1 MALFKSPNHKGFV
14 QVVRHRT
21 PKSYNNVTGE
31 PTEYWGRLAAEFGSF
46 GPEYSVVSPETGNT
60 VKKAQIIGGF
70 FDSEAAQI
78 RHGWSDE
85 ERESVEEKLREIA
98 ESRPDYVRE
107 VVAVHVA
114 APAPWATFDDNEP
127 ADILKHA
134 KALGLEPEALRY
146 ERERQARPEVME
158 PLAKAVAALPEG
170 EQRRSFPLMQVP
182 PEDLLP
188 GQPHGVTLGR
198 PPDFTPGGID
208 RATPGFVEKQSSHTI
223 TL

>member
-46 GPEYSVVSPETGNT
+46 GPEYTVVSPETGNT

-98 ESRPDYVRE
+98 VSRPDYVRE
-107 VVAVHVA
+107 IVAVHVA
-114 APAPWATFDDNEP
+114 APAPWATYDVTAP
-127 ADILKHA
+127 ADVVKNA
-134 KALGLEPEALRY
+134 KILGLEPESLRY
-146 ERERQARPEVME
+146 ERETQGRAEVIV
-158 PLAKAVAALPEG
+158 PLSELVDKIGDEG
-170 EQRRSFPLMQVP
+170 YSRSAPLMQVP

-188 GQPHGVTLGR
+188 GVPHGVTLGR
-198 PPDFTPGGID
+198 PPEFTEHG
-208 RATPGFVEKQSSHTI
+208 AVKSTPGFVEKQSSHTI